1 MRFAVIAAMIA
12 TVSAAAG
19 DACGKGS
26 GAGKDSCGATACCGK
41 TNTGDK
47 VCSLDDTKA
56 NPDEAKYTDFVCM
69 EGKGGKDGATNVGV
83 SAAVVVVMSAL
94 YLA

>member
-12 TVSAAAG
+12 TVSASAG
-19 DACGKGS
+19 TACGKELGF
-26 GAGKDSCGATACCGK
+26 GICGATACCGK

-47 VCSLDDTKA
+47 VCSLDDTKG

-69 EGKGGKDGATNVGV
+69 EKKGGKDGATNVGV